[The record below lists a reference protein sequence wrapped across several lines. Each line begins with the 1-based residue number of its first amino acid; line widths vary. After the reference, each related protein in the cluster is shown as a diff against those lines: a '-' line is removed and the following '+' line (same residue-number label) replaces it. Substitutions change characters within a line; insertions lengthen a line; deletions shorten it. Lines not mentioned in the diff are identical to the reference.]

1 MLVQLA
7 TPLRVL
13 AGKIKKVLVKE
24 AHDAI
29 FAAERTTFINQAS
42 HKVEKE
48 SKEIDA
54 VSVMLKDKLVEEPFN
69 NDQVRYFIDELRIK
83 HKDLLEKV
91 NAAVAEEE
99 AASTRVD
106 AAEQPPAPKSGS
118 EDVLYEEVE
127 DDDGSENDTES
138 ELVTSSADE

>member
-1 MLVQLA
+1 M
-7 TPLRVL
+7 L
-13 AGKIKKVLVKE
+13 AGKIRKILVKE
-24 AHDAI
+24 AHDTI

-42 HKVEKE
+42 HRVEKE

-54 VSVMLKDKLVEEPFN
+54 VSVMLKDKLIEEPFN

-99 AASTRVD
+99 AASTWVD
-106 AAEQPPAPKSGS
+106 AAEQPPASEYDT
-118 EDVLYEEVE
+118 EDVLE
-127 DDDGSENDTES
+127 DDGGSENNAEF
-138 ELVTSSADE
+138 EFATSSAEE